1 MPVANVKANAT
12 YRYFN
17 TGHWAVEPAFTGVT
31 DAHGIGF
38 GAIAAAQRGYGFD
51 EPRLCAAA
59 KALPLTPS
67 GLPRE
72 GVYLGKD
79 DGLGGL
85 NGAQCL
91 VGARA
96 TIRVHASIGRNDA
109 PVSGQ
114 LALWTGKKKLRPVA
128 FVDWTPKRVTVYLS
142 DDCRS

>member
-1 MPVANVKANAT
+1 MRTASASGPLRRRSAGTASTSRAS
-12 YRYFN
+12 
-17 TGHWAVEPAFTGVT
+17 
-31 DAHGIGF
+31 
-38 GAIAAAQRGYGFD
+38 AQL
-51 EPRLCAAA
+51 P